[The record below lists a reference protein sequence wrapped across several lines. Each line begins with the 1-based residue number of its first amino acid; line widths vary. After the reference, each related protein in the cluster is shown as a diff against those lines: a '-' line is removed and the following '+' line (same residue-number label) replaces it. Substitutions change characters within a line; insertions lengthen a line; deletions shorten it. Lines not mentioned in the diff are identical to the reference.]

1 MRKDRNTEEDPT
13 CAAMINEG
21 RRGGKRERERER
33 NLVTIFLARAIIYE
47 AYIEADDN
55 KTENGFA
62 REFARIKQ

>member
-21 RRGGKRERERER
+21 RRGGNRERERGR